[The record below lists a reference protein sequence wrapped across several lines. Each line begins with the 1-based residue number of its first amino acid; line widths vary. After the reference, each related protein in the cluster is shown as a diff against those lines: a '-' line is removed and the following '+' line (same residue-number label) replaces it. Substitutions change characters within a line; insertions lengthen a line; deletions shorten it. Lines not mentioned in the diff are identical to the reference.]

1 MNTKKEVLRQL
12 KRTELYFETENME
25 AIKSIID
32 NCITIL
38 EKSIKKEDKRVSE
51 YIDNLIKDLK

>member
-38 EKSIKKEDKRVSE
+38 EKSIKKEDERASE

>member
-12 KRTELYFETENME
+12 KRTELYFEKENME
-25 AIKSIID
+25 AIKSIVD

-38 EKSIKKEDKRVSE
+38 EKSIKKEDERASE
-51 YIDNLIKDLK
+51 YIDNLIRDLK

>member
-12 KRTELYFETENME
+12 KRTEFYFEKENME
-25 AIKSIID
+25 AIKSIVD

-38 EKSIKKEDKRVSE
+38 EKSIKKEDERTSE
-51 YIDNLIKDLK
+51 YIDDLIKDLK

>member
-12 KRTELYFETENME
+12 KRTEIYFEKENIE
-25 AIKSIID
+25 AIKSIVD

-38 EKSIKKEDKRVSE
+38 ERSIKANDERASE
-51 YIDNLIKDLK
+51 YIDELIKDLK

>member
-12 KRTELYFETENME
+12 KRTELYFEKENME
-25 AIKSIID
+25 AIKSIVD

-38 EKSIKKEDKRVSE
+38 EKSIKKEDERTSE
-51 YIDNLIKDLK
+51 YIDDLIKDLK

>member
-12 KRTELYFETENME
+12 KRTELYFEKENME

-38 EKSIKKEDKRVSE
+38 EKGIKKEDERASE

>member
-12 KRTELYFETENME
+12 KRTELYFEKENME
-25 AIKSIID
+25 AIKSIVD

-38 EKSIKKEDKRVSE
+38 EKSIKKEDERASE
-51 YIDNLIKDLK
+51 YIDDLIKDLK

>member
-12 KRTELYFETENME
+12 KRTELYFEKENME
-25 AIKSIID
+25 AIKSIVD

-38 EKSIKKEDKRVSE
+38 EKSIKKEDERASE
-51 YIDNLIKDLK
+51 YIDDLIRDLK